1 MSECVPVSES
11 RRDEALADINR
22 YITQPEDRRNALKQ
36 FHGLLEYA
44 PGDEHVCTWETALDN
59 CEQVKGYFPPT
70 TPESVLENI
79 DAIED
84 GIRRCKK
91 RETPI
96 LWRLLT
102 NPKVVI
108 GFFVLLIALWAW
120 ARFGS

>member
-1 MSECVPVSES
+1 
-11 RRDEALADINR
+11 
-22 YITQPEDRRNALKQ
+22 LKR

-70 TPESVLENI
+70 TPEPVLENI
-79 DAIED
+79 DAIAE

-91 RETPI
+91 REAPI

-102 NPKVVI
+102 SPKVVI
-108 GFFVLLIALWAW
+108 GFFVLLVALWAW
-120 ARFGS
+120 ARFGP